1 MITLHTNHGDIA
13 IELDFDKAPISAT
26 NFLQYCRDEFYAGT
40 ILIGAVGVTKILYLF
55 SRFYLCKKKEE
66 ETEKKQKNKN
76 TSKKTRKTWEN
87 SAKKMIFS
95 LLKLCFW
102 SDGHKNGSSGKYS

>member
-66 ETEKKQKNKN
+66 K
-76 TSKKTRKTWEN
+76 SV
-87 SAKKMIFS
+87 F
-95 LLKLCFW
+95 
-102 SDGHKNGSSGKYS
+102 GSIGERMDYLPHALVQA